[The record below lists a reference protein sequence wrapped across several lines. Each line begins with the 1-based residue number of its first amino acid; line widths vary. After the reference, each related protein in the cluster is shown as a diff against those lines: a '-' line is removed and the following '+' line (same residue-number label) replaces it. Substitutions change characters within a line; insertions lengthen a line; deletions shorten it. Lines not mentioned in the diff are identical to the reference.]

1 MSSTI
6 EIIVQEKKVFIHFLV
21 VEHLDEDATLSTGYK
36 AVSFRESARNPIKN
50 NEPDIRKSMKQRLNK
65 VVRMQEILVEL
76 TAKSCTHRKFPDSK
90 QEVNSSNSSPKF
102 RGTKPGSQNP
112 TTTHFSKAT

>member
-36 AVSFRESARNPIKN
+36 VVFVYSFEKMIRNNGEIL
-50 NEPDIRKSMKQRLNK
+50 RKSMKQRMNK
-65 VVRMQEILVEL
+65 VVRMQEILVKL
-76 TAKSCTHRKFPDSK
+76 NAKSCTHRKLPDSK
-90 QEVNSSNSSPKF
+90 QEVNSNNSSPKF

-112 TTTHFSKAT
+112 TNTHFSKAT

>member
-36 AVSFRESARNPIKN
+36 VVFFRKN
-50 NEPDIRKSMKQRLNK
+50 D
-65 VVRMQEILVEL
+65 
-76 TAKSCTHRKFPDSK
+76 
-90 QEVNSSNSSPKF
+90 
-102 RGTKPGSQNP
+102 
-112 TTTHFSKAT
+112 